1 VDANGKTTLNM
12 EDYMKFRAEKKV
24 EAEAKKKQTKAK
36 KGAKGKMWASPKT
49 KYYEDCGA
57 DSSTLLRKT

>member
-1 VDANGKTTLNM
+1 M
-12 EDYMKFRAEKKV
+12 EEYMKFRAEKKV